1 MTIYNGGV
9 SVNILRHQ
17 ATQLC
22 QHYKKIF
29 NSQLSS
35 VHFINH
41 IRTYEKGFYPLPT
54 KILKGLELL
63 PGKLPRLY
71 KFYKD

>member
-1 MTIYNGGV
+1 MKFSHQLLPLLMSIMTIYNGGV

-22 QHYKKIF
+22 QHYKKIY

-35 VHFINH
+35 VHLLTIFALM
-41 IRTYEKGFYPLPT
+41 RRVFTLP
-54 KILKGLELL
+54 
-63 PGKLPRLY
+63 
-71 KFYKD
+71 KF